1 MTVLGIDGEIYLGK
15 YGNSNARAYPDGGVR
30 EFVAGITV
38 GQTIGRFRP
47 YGQIETLFDE
57 VAINNGKFH
66 PGSVRYNL
74 GIDVDI
80 WKGIYLGIEHECWH
94 PVDRAG
100 TVEEYNLITI
110 KYRFNNETAKDN

>member
-1 MTVLGIDGEIYLGK
+1 MAVDGEIYIGK
-15 YGNSNARAYPDGGVR
+15 YGSSTARAYPDGGVR

-38 GQTIGRFRP
+38 GQTISRFRP
-47 YGQIETLFDE
+47 WAQIETIIDDYN
-57 VAINNGKFH
+57 NNGTFH
-66 PGSVRYNL
+66 PGSVRYRL

-94 PVDRAG
+94 PVDRGG

-110 KYRFNNETAKDN
+110 KYRFNSENTKNN